1 MNKNNE
7 FAWLASQ
14 SEEESVKPDIV
25 YDDTDLT
32 FEEFVNKLVD
42 IMNTH
47 PEVKD
52 FKMSGVF
59 GRSLERFE
67 GFEISFKYKTIYL
80 KI

>member
-1 MNKNNE
+1 MVKNNE

-14 SEEESVKPDIV
+14 VEKESVKPDIV
-25 YDDTDLT
+25 CNIDLT

-42 IMNTH
+42 IMKTN